1 MILLGSKSARRTDR
15 AFKPGA
21 HRVTSSWIMQL
32 TLPDIGDLLVAIALL
47 FTALIVLFETL
58 ESRRRG
64 QREQRI
70 LDAIEEEYRT
80 FCRLGRL

>member
-1 MILLGSKSARRTDR
+1 
-15 AFKPGA
+15 
-21 HRVTSSWIMQL
+21 MQL

-80 FCRLGRL
+80 FCRLGRW

>member
-1 MILLGSKSARRTDR
+1 MILLGSKSARRTNR
-15 AFKPGA
+15 AFKLAA